1 LGRPRARRAADRPR
15 LGASYETATMNSP
28 NIALIVGASGLSG
41 SYAGRYLKEQGWAV
55 VTVSRGAADLPWSD
69 RHVAV
74 DLAEPRASKAALAAA
89 SDVTHVFYCSW
100 SRQPNEE
107 ENVRVNAA
115 MIRNLF
121 EGVAAAPI
129 RHAALVTGLKHYL
142 GSFDDYAKVKPYT
155 PFLESSP
162 RLPGP
167 NFYYAQEDVLFE
179 MAARRGFAWSVH
191 RPHTMIGL
199 VIGNAMNMA
208 VTLAVYASI
217 CKHTGRP
224 FVFPGSPEQYHA
236 VADVTDARV
245 LAKQLHWAATTPAA
259 ANMPFNTVNG
269 DLFRWTWLW
278 SRIAEYFGLEVGQY
292 PGHPVPLEGQ
302 MADAP
307 AIWSGIVAAHGL
319 RDIPVNTLAS
329 WWHSDADLGRTLEC
343 FTDMTNSRT
352 LGFSAYQRT
361 TDSFFDVFDEL
372 RARRIIPS

>member
-1 LGRPRARRAADRPR
+1 MT
-15 LGASYETATMNSP
+15 EQNV
-28 NIALIVGASGLSG
+28 ALIVGATGLSG
-41 SYAGRYLKEQGWAV
+41 SYAGRHLKEQGWRV
-55 VTVSRGAADLPWSD
+55 ITLSRSAADLPWSD
-69 RHVAV
+69 RHIAA
-74 DLAEPRASKAALAAA
+74 DLENADASRVALAVA
-89 SDVTHVFYCSW
+89 SDVTNVFFCTW
-100 SRQPNEE
+100 SRQANED
-107 ENVRVNAA
+107 ENVRVNAL

-121 EGVAAAPI
+121 EGLSAAPI

-162 RLPGP
+162 RLQGP

-179 MAARRGFAWSVH
+179 MAQARGFHWSVH
-191 RPHTMIGL
+191 RPHTMIGY

-224 FVFPGSPEQYHA
+224 FVFPGSPEQYAA
-236 VADVTDARV
+236 VADVTDARI

-278 SRIAEYFGLEVGQY
+278 QQIADYFGLPVGTY
-292 PGHPVPLEGQ
+292 SGHPVPLEGQ
-302 MADAP
+302 MADAQVV
-307 AIWSGIVAAHGL
+307 WSGIVARHGL
-319 RDIPVNTLAS
+319 QDIPVNKLAS
-329 WWHSDADLGRTLEC
+329 WWHSDADLSRTLEC

-352 LGFSAYQRT
+352 LGFSSYQQT
-361 TDSFFDVFDEL
+361 TRSFFDVFDEL
-372 RARRIIPS
+372 RARRIIPA

>member
-1 LGRPRARRAADRPR
+1 MSG
-15 LGASYETATMNSP
+15 ENT
-28 NIALIVGASGLSG
+28 ALIVGATGLSG
-41 SYAGRYLKEQGWAV
+41 SYTARHLKKQGWTV
-55 VTVSRGAADLPWSD
+55 VTVSRSAADLPWSD
-69 RHVAV
+69 RHVA
-74 DLAEPRASKAALAAA
+74 AELEDAAASKAALSAA

-121 EGVAAAPI
+121 EGLADAPI

-179 MAARRGFAWSVH
+179 FAEKRRFTWSVH

-224 FVFPGSPEQYHA
+224 FVYPGSQEQYNA
-236 VADVTDARV
+236 VTDVTDARI
-245 LAKQLHWAATTPAA
+245 LAEQLHWAASTPAA

-278 SRIAEYFGLEVGQY
+278 RQIADYFDLEVGEY
-292 PGHPVPLEGQ
+292 PGHPVALQEQ
-302 MADAP
+302 MSGSS
-307 AIWSGIVAAHGL
+307 AIWAEIVARHGL
-319 RDIPVNTLAS
+319 QEIPVSRLAS

-343 FTDMTNSRT
+343 FTDMTNSRR
-352 LGFSAYQRT
+352 LGFSAYQQT
-361 TDSFFDVFDEL
+361 TRSFFDVFDEL
-372 RARRIIPS
+372 RVRRIIPS